1 MRSFSRSSRSSG
13 KSWREPLPF
22 FASNGGL
29 IRIAPERKEP
39 EPDGPFLIRQSATAA
54 LVKAKRRRHTMQRH
68 HHGYRRGPFPRRP
81 GLPPFGRGGL
91 LNELL
96 VGGLGCLIGRQQG
109 QRESQPRQPQDTT
122 HREQV
127 PQ

>member
-39 EPDGPFLIRQSATAA
+39 EPDGIFLKRQSATAA
-54 LVKAKRRRHTMQRH
+54 LLKAKRRRHTMQRH

-96 VGGLGCLIGRQQG
+96 IGGVGYLVGIPQSRQNHH
-109 QRESQPRQPQDTT
+109 RRPHTVT
-122 HREQV
+122 H
-127 PQ
+127 